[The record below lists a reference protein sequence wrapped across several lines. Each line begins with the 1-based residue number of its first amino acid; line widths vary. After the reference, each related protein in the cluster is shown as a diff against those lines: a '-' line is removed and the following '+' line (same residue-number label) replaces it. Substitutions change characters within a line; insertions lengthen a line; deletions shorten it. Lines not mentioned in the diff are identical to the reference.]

1 MFLLLQHLQ
10 AQAQLVMI
18 SHSENHMM
26 IWVFATRHCLTQA
39 APLRCLAQVLVVS
52 CNSVLLVLYKL
63 FLIVGFVVTS
73 IFEVLLIISNAS
85 R

>member
-1 MFLLLQHLQ
+1 
-10 AQAQLVMI
+10 MI
-18 SHSENHMM
+18 SHSENRMM

-39 APLRCLAQVLVVS
+39 APLRCLAQVLVVRLI
-52 CNSVLLVLYKL
+52 SVIQLFLVLYKL
-63 FLIVGFVVTS
+63 FLIVGFVVTK